1 MQAHGL
7 PSIFHQSTNVSTDH
21 RMEKGATAADL
32 LVRGRASLTGIA
44 CVEDLVG
51 GAEDALGG
59 TLGKRLVLAP

>member
-1 MQAHGL
+1 
-7 PSIFHQSTNVSTDH
+7 
-21 RMEKGATAADL
+21 MEKGATAADL